1 MRAGAVTKS
10 DERPFPAA
18 DPPSILSKAFDVL
31 RAFGSGNRVM
41 TLSEI
46 ARASGLP
53 KSTVHRLIARLVDL
67 GAIEPHRSGYVV
79 SVQLF
84 SLATSSPA
92 GGMREA
98 GLFAMAALH
107 RWSGQTVQLAVLRQ
121 FDVVLLEQVRAPGA
135 PALPWALGILVPA
148 NCLALGKALLSYEYL
163 DDLEAFL
170 PRPMPRLT
178 RQSVT
183 DVEQLIR
190 SLAEARQRGIAHDV
204 EEAQPGL
211 ASSAVPIVIR
221 GHAVGALGITHAVEE
236 GLTPQLEHAL
246 LETAAQI
253 ARACSQDLQRGK
265 THYFPYDL

>member
-1 MRAGAVTKS
+1 MAKR
-10 DERPFPAA
+10 DDRPVPAA

-31 RAFGSGNRVM
+31 GAFGPGNRVM

-46 ARASGLP
+46 ARASRLP

-79 SVQLF
+79 SVQLL
-84 SLATSSPA
+84 SVATASPA
-92 GGMREA
+92 SGMRDA
-98 GLFAMAALH
+98 ALSAMAALH
-107 RWSGQTVQLAVLRQ
+107 RWSGSTVQLAVLRQ
-121 FDVVLLEQVRAPGA
+121 FDVVLLEQMRAPDA
-135 PALPWALGILVPA
+135 PGLRHGLGVPVPA

-178 RQSVT
+178 DRSVS
-183 DVEQLIR
+183 DVETLVE
-190 SLAEARQRGIAHDV
+190 SLGEARRRGIAHDV

-211 ASSAVPIVIR
+211 ASSAVPVVIR
-221 GHAVGALGITHAVEE
+221 GHAVGALGLSRALTEE
-236 GLTPQLEHAL
+236 LTPQLEHAL
-246 LETAAQI
+246 RETAAQI
-253 ARACSQDLQRGK
+253 ARVCSQDLQRGK